1 MRPGIGVTS
10 VERATK
16 EAEPERNTGN
26 PPVPAGLHVALS
38 MAAYLLFRWLLGI
51 VQLPVRTP
59 PALLILVQIL
69 VAAGAIGLPILV
81 LVSLVRFGRSAAPI
95 AGISL
100 VTGLALWLGL
110 GAVAPNLPGVAGAG
124 IEALRDLGKILAA
137 GGVGIGLAAL
147 LREPNILLPAGVFAA
162 FADFVVVSFGTVKH
176 ALSTPKGQALVQSVS
191 AKVPSL
197 LPALGAGVTIGPA
210 DFLFL
215 GIFLGCAHRF
225 EMGLARNARLLT
237 AALAATLLLTYL
249 IPAIPALAPMS
260 ITFVAANWRHFRL
273 SRAELVSTGIVLAVA
288 GGLFLAFFLAPI
300 RR

>member
-1 MRPGIGVTS
+1 MRPGTGVNS
-10 VERATK
+10 VERPS
-16 EAEPERNTGN
+16 EGAEPGRQTGSAQSHSLA
-26 PPVPAGLHVALS
+26 PLAASIVAY
-38 MAAYLLFRWLLGI
+38 AVFRWLLGV
-51 VQLPVRTP
+51 VQLPVHTP
-59 PALLILVQIL
+59 RPVLVAVGIL
-69 VAAGAIGLPILV
+69 VAAGAIGLPVWV
-81 LVSLVRFGRSAAPI
+81 LMSLVRAGRAALV
-95 AGISL
+95 ASISL
-100 VTGLALWLGL
+100 VVGLALWLGL
-110 GAVAPNLPGVAGAG
+110 GVVLPGGTGFFSAG

-137 GGVGIGLAAL
+137 GGVGIGLAAA

-191 AKVPSL
+191 AKVPSVH
-197 LPALGAGVTIGPA
+197 PSLGAGITIGPA

-237 AALAATLLLTYL
+237 IALAATLLLTYL

-260 ITFVAANWRHFRL
+260 ITFVAANWRQFRL
-273 SRAELVSTGIVLAVA
+273 SRSEIISTGVVLLLA
-288 GGLFLAFFLAPI
+288 GSLFLAFFLMPM

>member
-1 MRPGIGVTS
+1 MRPGTGVTS
-10 VERATK
+10 VERPTDV
-16 EAEPERNTGN
+16 AEPGRKAVAIQ
-26 PPVPAGLHVALS
+26 PPPGLRVAQAI
-38 MAAYLLFRWLLGI
+38 AAYTAFRWMLGI
-51 VQLPVRTP
+51 LQLPIHTP
-59 PALLILVQIL
+59 RPLLILVWIL

-81 LVSLVRFGRSAAPI
+81 LVSLTRLGRSATV

-100 VTGLALWLGL
+100 ASGLALWLGL
-110 GAVAPNLPGVAGAG
+110 GVVTANVPGIFGVGV
-124 IEALRDLGKILAA
+124 EALRDLGKILAA

-197 LPALGAGVTIGPA
+197 HPALGPGVTIGPA

-225 EMGLARNARLLT
+225 DMGLARNARLLT
-237 AALAATLLLTYL
+237 LALGATLLLTAV

-260 ITFVAANWRHFRL
+260 LTFVIANWRQFRL
-273 SRAELVSTGIVLAVA
+273 SRAELASTGIVLAVA
-288 GGLFLAFFLAPI
+288 GALFLAFFLAPM
-300 RR
+300 RH

>member
-1 MRPGIGVTS
+1 VQQPIDVVEPGRQS
-10 VERATK
+10 ASERS
-16 EAEPERNTGN
+16 ESF
-26 PPVPAGLHVALS
+26 VPLVLAI
-38 MAAYLLFRWLLGI
+38 AAYAFFRGLLGI
-51 VQLPVRTP
+51 VQLPDHTP
-59 PALLILVQIL
+59 RPVLLAVGIL
-69 VAAGAIGLPILV
+69 VAAGAIGLPVWV
-81 LVSLVRFGRSAAPI
+81 LMSLVRAGRAALV

-100 VTGLALWLGL
+100 VVGLALWLGL
-110 GAVAPNLPGVAGAG
+110 GAVLPGGSGFFGAG

-137 GGVGIGLAAL
+137 GGVGIGLAAA

-191 AKVPSL
+191 AKVPSMH
-197 LPALGAGVTIGPA
+197 PALGTGVTIGPA

-225 EMGLARNARLLT
+225 DMGLARNARLLT
-237 AALAATLLLTYL
+237 IALALTLLLTAV

-260 ITFVAANWRHFRL
+260 ITFVAANWRQFRL
-273 SRAELVSTGIVLAVA
+273 SRSEIISTGVVLLLA
-288 GGLFLAFFLAPI
+288 GSLFLAFFLMPM